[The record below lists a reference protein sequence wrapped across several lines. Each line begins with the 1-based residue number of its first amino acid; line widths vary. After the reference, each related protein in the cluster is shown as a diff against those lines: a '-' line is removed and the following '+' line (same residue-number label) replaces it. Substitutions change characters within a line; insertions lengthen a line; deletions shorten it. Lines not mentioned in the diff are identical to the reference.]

1 MSATQSKP
9 RSRHRR
15 RLSVGIIVATLVAAA
30 LVVGFVQ
37 FTKRVAAL
45 GGAEAPQADGIVV
58 LTGGSSRIEEALKLL
73 QTGKGRRLLISGVNP
88 STTMSELM
96 RQNGHGA
103 HEEMF
108 DCCVDIGRRALDTE
122 GNAAEA
128 VQWARGHGFDS
139 LTVVTSDYHMP
150 RSMVEFSRQ
159 VPGDMRLNPY
169 PIATI
174 TRDRIL
180 AEPQIVRFLVF
191 EYTKYLLAVGRT
203 FIMAPKPLTGQRDGG
218 A

>member
-1 MSATQSKP
+1 MSASQRAP
-9 RSRHRR
+9 ARR
-15 RLSVGIIVATLVAAA
+15 RRHISVGIIVVTLVAAA

-37 FTKRVAAL
+37 FTKRVAAM
-45 GGAEAPQADGIVV
+45 GNAEAPQADGIVV

-88 STTMSELM
+88 STTMDELM

-103 HEEMF
+103 HGEAF

-128 VQWARGHGFDS
+128 VQWARGHGFGS
-139 LTVVTSDYHMP
+139 VTVVTSDYHMP
-150 RSMVEFSRQ
+150 RSMVEFSRH
-159 VPGDMRLNPY
+159 VSDDMRLHPY

-174 TRDRIL
+174 TRDRIM

-191 EYTKYLLAVGRT
+191 EYTKYLLALGRT
-203 FIMAPKPLTGQRDGG
+203 FIMAPKPLISGGDGG